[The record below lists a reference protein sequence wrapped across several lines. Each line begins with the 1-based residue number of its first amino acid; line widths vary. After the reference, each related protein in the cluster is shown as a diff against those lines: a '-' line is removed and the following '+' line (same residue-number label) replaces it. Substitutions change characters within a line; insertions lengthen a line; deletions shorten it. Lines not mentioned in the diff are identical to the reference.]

1 MLRGATSLVSGKY
14 NYLMPVRRGIS
25 VFFLLAAAACAQSPP
40 EAEQAKIIIALRA
53 YAQAYTTNLPNFICS
68 QVTKREVM
76 LAPNEVAGV
85 RESMPSRGRF
95 GLANASERKS
105 TDTFEEQLGY
115 FDHKESYQLLK
126 VDGKKQKP
134 GQPRPPGMTSTG
146 EFGTTLWGVFD
157 PQSKTQFE
165 WKKWDT
171 LRGQTVAVFSFQVDQ
186 SNSQAQLEVPSRT
199 VVVGYHGLIYAGRD
213 SNIVL
218 RLTTEAESPK
228 DFPLQDVTHLL
239 DYGQVE
245 IAGQPFILP
254 LHAEMQT
261 RMSEDFM
268 RYGREAGHSKQ
279 VFLTNEVDFREY
291 RKYTA
296 ESVLKP

>member
-1 MLRGATSLVSGKY
+1 
-14 NYLMPVRRGIS
+14 MPVWRS
-25 VFFLLAAAACAQSPP
+25 TAVLLLAAAAYAQSPP
-40 EAEQAKIIIALRA
+40 DAAEQAKIIKALRA
-53 YAQAYTTNLPNFICS
+53 YAEAYTSNLPNFICS
-68 QVTKREVM
+68 QVTKREVI

-85 RESMPSRGRF
+85 RESMPGRGRF
-95 GLANASERKS
+95 GLANAGERKS

-146 EFGTTLWGVFD
+146 EFGTTLWGIFD
-157 PQSKTQFE
+157 PQSKAEFE
-165 WKKWDT
+165 WKRWDS

-186 SNSQAQLEVPSRT
+186 SHSQAQLEVPSRT
-199 VVVGYHGLIYAGRD
+199 VVVGYRGLIYSNRD

-268 RYGREAGHSKQ
+268 RYGREAGHAKQ
-279 VFLTNEVDFREY
+279 VLLTNQVDFREY

-296 ESVLKP
+296 ESVVKP

>member
-1 MLRGATSLVSGKY
+1 MSFRGMA
-14 NYLMPVRRGIS
+14 I
-25 VFFLLAAAACAQSPP
+25 FLGAALACAQAPP
-40 EAEQAKIIIALRA
+40 DPADQAKTIEALRT
-53 YAQAYTTNLPNFICS
+53 YAETYTKNLPNFICF
-68 QVTKREVM
+68 QVTKREVA

-85 RESMPSRGRF
+85 RESSPGRGR
-95 GLANASERKS
+95 LTAASTDRKS

-134 GQPRPPGMTSTG
+134 GQARPPGLTSAG
-146 EFGTTLWGVFD
+146 EFGSTLWGVFD
-157 PQSKTQFE
+157 PQSKAEFE

-171 LRGQTVAVFSFQVDQ
+171 LRGERVSVFSFHVDQ
-186 SNSQAQLEVPSRT
+186 AHSGAQLEVPSRT
-199 VVVGYHGLIYAGRD
+199 VVIGYHGLIYARRD
-213 SNIVL
+213 SKIVL

-228 DFPLQDVTHLL
+228 DFPLQEVTHLL

-245 IAGQPFILP
+245 IAGQAFVLP
-254 LHAEMQT
+254 LHAEMRT
-261 RMSEDFM
+261 RMSEDFL

-279 VFLTNEVDFREY
+279 VFLTNQVDFHDY

-296 ESVLKP
+296 ESVLKAEPDQP